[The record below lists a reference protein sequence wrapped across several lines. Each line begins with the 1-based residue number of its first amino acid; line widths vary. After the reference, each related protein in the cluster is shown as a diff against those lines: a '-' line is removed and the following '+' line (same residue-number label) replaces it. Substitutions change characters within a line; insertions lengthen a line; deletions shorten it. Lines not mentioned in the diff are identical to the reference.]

1 MHAPYRRARYIP
13 QVPDDEM
20 ISPIPAHGSYFRHS
34 VDGDNGDFHSSQSV
48 QDAHIYTK
56 EFSVGSYQTLPL
68 ENGSGNST
76 CSSDLRSNS
85 SLLETGFNIGLSG
98 HDGNINSFLNFSG
111 SPDFALPSTHHTM
124 LPNDPFKDW
133 DDPFS
138 TGPLPPDL
146 DTHVTLNQASATNSA
161 GSASWSDDNLWDS
174 GLLMPGHGP
183 FPLEHRCCDFPS
195 CFSQ

>member
-85 SLLETGFNIGLSG
+85 SLSETGFNIGLLDLMAISTA
-98 HDGNINSFLNFSG
+98 FLTSREVQILRCHRR
-111 SPDFALPSTHHTM
+111 SHHG
-124 LPNDPFKDW
+124 FKRSLQGLG
-133 DDPFS
+133 DPFS
-138 TGPLPPDL
+138 HWATPTGL
-146 DTHVTLNQASATNSA
+146 
-161 GSASWSDDNLWDS
+161 
-174 GLLMPGHGP
+174 GHPCNTKSSFGDQ
-183 FPLEHRCCDFPS
+183 FCWFC
-195 CFSQ
+195 